1 MGERGRRLVTDGE
14 GSTSDDATAG
24 GTEGTGDE
32 DDRTALVREL
42 YDAIPFHRE
51 LELEVLAVTPR
62 KAETRIPFDGSLVGN
77 PDLEVLH
84 GGIIS
89 SIVDLTGAAVFIG
102 HRGDY
107 TPTVDLRVNY
117 LEAAGKHPLYATAT
131 IERRGENIGVASVA
145 VESGDAVC
153 ATGTGVYKLSD

>member
-1 MGERGRRLVTDGE
+1 MGERGRRPVPDG
-14 GSTSDDATAG
+14 GSNGDGSPSGDSTAG
-24 GTEGTGDE
+24 VSE
-32 DDRTALVREL
+32 DSDRTALVREL

-77 PDLEVLH
+77 PDLQVLH
-84 GGIIS
+84 GGVIS

-131 IERRGENIGVASVA
+131 IERRGENIGVASVE

-153 ATGTGVYKLSD
+153 ATGTGVYKLRE